1 MQQVVQRG
9 RRLFA
14 VPKPLDR
21 AERIAARTNCRGNWN
36 AIDAGSRNVRA
47 RVIVNQKG

>member
-1 MQQVVQRG
+1 MQQVIQRG

-21 AERIAARTNCRGNWN
+21 AERIASRSNVRGNWSKV
-36 AIDAGSRNVRA
+36 DAVSRNVRA
-47 RVIVNQKG
+47 HVIVNQK